1 MNKILTLVLI
11 LIGYVTNAQQPL
23 EKNNQIV
30 QHNGFIL
37 SYNETC
43 EQPNWVHYKLTKN
56 DLLENDTVKRKNYFK
71 RDILVETGSASGSDY
86 SRPYDRGHLKPASDE
101 SNNQEQMNE
110 TFYMSNISPQHY
122 SFNRGVW
129 KRLETRVRSY
139 VNEGK
144 ADSIFVTTGP
154 ILSDSLP
161 CIGKAN
167 EVCVPEYF
175 WKVLKIYKGGEFEYE
190 VYYMKNEKSNQALN
204 RFRIELEVLENKT
217 NLIFNQ

>member
-1 MNKILTLVLI
+1 MRKITFTLLVLI
-11 LIGYVTNAQQPL
+11 GYFVNAQEPI
-23 EKNNQIV
+23 EKNNQII
-30 QHNGFIL
+30 QHNGFVL

-71 RDILVETGSASGSDY
+71 RDPLVVTESASGSDY

-110 TFYMSNISPQHY
+110 TFYMSNISPQDY

-129 KRLETRVRSY
+129 KRLESRVRSY

-154 ILSDSLP
+154 ILHDSLP
-161 CIGKAN
+161 RIGKEN
-167 EVCVPEYF
+167 KVCVPQYF
-175 WKVLKIYKGGEFEYE
+175 WKVLKMYKGGEFEYE
-190 VYYMKNEKSNQALN
+190 VYYMKNEKSYEALN